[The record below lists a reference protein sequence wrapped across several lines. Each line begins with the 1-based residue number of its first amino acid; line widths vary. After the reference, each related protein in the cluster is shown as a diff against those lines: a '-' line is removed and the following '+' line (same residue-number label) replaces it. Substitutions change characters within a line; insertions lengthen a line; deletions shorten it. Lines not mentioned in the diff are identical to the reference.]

1 MNAFAQAVAN
11 WHDFYHVVSDAAAA
25 LMGLLFVS
33 LSLNADV
40 ITRKVNADLRALA
53 AQTFTSFI
61 CLVMFAVLFL
71 IPDQGPLGLGIP
83 MLGIDMIVL
92 YVTVG
97 HFRQAFQNRARAWG
111 NNRLILRF
119 AIPVAC
125 LVTIFVVA
133 ITVLL
138 GQTNGL
144 YWFVPVTI
152 LLIWDASLNAWDLLL
167 RLREPRRE
175 SKAKVQTDKPPT

>member
-1 MNAFAQAVAN
+1 MNAFAQTVAN
-11 WHDFYHVVSDAAAA
+11 WHDFYHVVGDAAAA

-40 ITRKVNADLRALA
+40 IARKANADLRALA

-61 CLVMFAVLFL
+61 CLIMFAVLFL
-71 IPDQGPLGLGIP
+71 IPDQGKLGLGLP
-83 MLGIDMIVL
+83 MLGIDLIVL
-92 YVTVG
+92 FVTAR
-97 HFRQAFQNRARAWG
+97 HFLQAIRKRARPWG
-111 NNRLILRF
+111 RGQLALRF
-119 AIPVAC
+119 AIPVFC

-138 GQTNGL
+138 GQTGGL

-167 RLREPRRE
+167 RLREPHRE
-175 SKAKVQTDKPPT
+175 LEVK